1 MWGYPVLLFF
11 VHFFL
16 CLVKCLLRS
25 YRVTSLE
32 LVKLFSQDYQI
43 IACVTSLVA
52 MTSRRKREK
61 A

>member
-1 MWGYPVLLFF
+1 MGLSGPFIF
-11 VHFFL
+11 CAFFL
-16 CLVKCLLRS
+16 CFVKCLQRS
-25 YRVTSLE
+25 YRVASLE

-43 IACVTSLVA
+43 IACMTSLVA